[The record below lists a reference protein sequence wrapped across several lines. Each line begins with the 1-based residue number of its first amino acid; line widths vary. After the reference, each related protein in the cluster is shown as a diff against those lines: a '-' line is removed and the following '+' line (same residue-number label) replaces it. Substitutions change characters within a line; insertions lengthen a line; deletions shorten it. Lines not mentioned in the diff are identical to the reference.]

1 LSFAVTE
8 SSARD
13 GGVGKRAPVLRAPT
27 IQDGL
32 GVKQLISTC
41 PPLDLN
47 STYCYL
53 ILCEHFAETSVVAEM
68 SGEIVGVITGYRTP
82 QNPQILFVWQVAVNP
97 KYRGNGLGN
106 RMLQSLWDR
115 LVPEGVSEINTTVA
129 PANLP
134 SLSLFESF
142 AKSNSA
148 YLKKTKFIDSS
159 FFGNESHE
167 NEDLISIKTR

>member
-1 LSFAVTE
+1 MSFAVTE

-13 GGVGKRAPVLRAPT
+13 GGVGKRAPVLRPPT

-32 GVKQLISTC
+32 AVKQLITTC

-129 PANLP
+129 PANLL

-148 YLKKTKFIDSS
+148 Y
-159 FFGNESHE
+159 
-167 NEDLISIKTR
+167 

>member
-1 LSFAVTE
+1 
-8 SSARD
+8 
-13 GGVGKRAPVLRAPT
+13 VGKRAPVLRAPT

-129 PANLP
+129 PANLL

-148 YLKKTKFIDSS
+148 YLEKTKFIDSS
-159 FFGNESHE
+159 FFGEESHE